1 MFQNLVSFLS
11 ANQTLLSTKSI
22 IVKFTLFC
30 QVHKHIKQDT
40 TQDYLYCALT
50 TKQRTTQKVLM

>member
-22 IVKFTLFC
+22 IVKFTLFYPI
-30 QVHKHIKQDT
+30 HKNIKQDT
-40 TQDYLYCALT
+40 KTNIFSN
-50 TKQRTTQKVLM
+50 